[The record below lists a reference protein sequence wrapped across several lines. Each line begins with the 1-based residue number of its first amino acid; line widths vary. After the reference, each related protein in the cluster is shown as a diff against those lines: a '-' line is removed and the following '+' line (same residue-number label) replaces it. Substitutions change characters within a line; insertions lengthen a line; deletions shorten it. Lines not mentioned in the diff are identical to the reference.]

1 MSNPPLISVLMT
13 VYNREEYVA
22 EAIESVLLST
32 YRDFELIIVDD
43 SSTDRSLEIARR
55 YAGFDRRIRLYRN
68 ESNQGDYPNRK
79 RAASYARGKYL
90 KYLDSDDK
98 ISDFG
103 LEYCIEQM
111 EKAPQAAVGV
121 GVQSDVSLPETVC
134 CPPEKVIH
142 DHFFGR
148 GYLGISPTGCIYRK
162 DKFEEMQ
169 GFNVQAGVFADA
181 DLNIRLAARY
191 PVLLMQKPFFYYRR
205 HPGQQQNYMQADFI
219 IYGYRYFKALMEK
232 GNLPLLNE
240 QVRYLIAKMY
250 KRHSLNLS
258 RFLLKSLDWRGFR
271 RILKET
277 NFSFEDYLIGFLK

>member
-1 MSNPPLISVLMT
+1 MRNPPLVSVLMT
-13 VYNREEYVA
+13 VYNRQEYVA
-22 EAIESVLLST
+22 EAIESVLEST

-43 SSTDRSLEIARR
+43 GSTDRSLEIARR
-55 YAGFDRRIRLYRN
+55 YAGADRRVRLYEN
-68 ESNQGDYPNRK
+68 ESNLGDYPNRK

-98 ISDFG
+98 IYDFG
-103 LEYCIEQM
+103 LEYCVEQM

-121 GVQSDVSLPETVC
+121 GVISDGSLPETAC
-134 CPPEKVIH
+134 CPSEKIIH

-148 GYLGISPTGCIYRK
+148 GYLGIGPTGCIYRK

-191 PVLLMQKPFFYYRR
+191 PVLLMQRPFFFYRQ
-205 HPGQQQNYMQADFI
+205 HPGQQQNYMEADFI

-258 RFLLKSLDWRGFR
+258 RFLLKSLDWKGFR

-277 NFSFEDYLIGFLK
+277 NFSVKDYLNGFLK

>member
-1 MSNPPLISVLMT
+1 MSNPPLVSVLMT
-13 VYNREEYVA
+13 VYNRQEYVG
-22 EAIESVLLST
+22 EAIESVLKST

-43 SSTDRSLEIARR
+43 SSTDRSLEIANG
-55 YAGFDRRIRLYRN
+55 YAGADRRIRLYENR
-68 ESNQGDYPNRK
+68 SNLGDYPNRK
-79 RAASYARGKYL
+79 TAASYARGKYL

-98 ISDFG
+98 IYDSG
-103 LEYCIEQM
+103 LAYCVEQM

-121 GVQSDVSLPETVC
+121 GVQSDGSLPETTC
-134 CPPEKVIH
+134 WAPEKIIH

-148 GYLGISPTGCIYRK
+148 GYLGIGPTGCIYRK
-162 DKFEEMQ
+162 DKFQEMQ

-191 PVLLMQKPFFYYRR
+191 PVLLMQRPFFFYRR
-205 HPGQQQNYMQADFI
+205 HPGQQQKHTEADHI
-219 IYGYRYFKALMEK
+219 IHGYRYFKALMEK

-240 QVRYLIAKMY
+240 QIRYLIAKSY

-258 RFLLKSLDWRGFR
+258 RFLLKSKDWKGFR

-277 NFSFEDYLIGFLK
+277 NFSVQDYLKGFLK

>member
-1 MSNPPLISVLMT
+1 MLNPPLVSVLMT
-13 VYNREEYVA
+13 VYNRQEYVA
-22 EAIESVLLST
+22 EAIESVLEST
-32 YRDFELIIVDD
+32 FRDFELIIVDD
-43 SSTDRSLEIARR
+43 GSTDRSLEIAHR
-55 YAGFDRRIRLYRN
+55 YASADRRVRLYEN
-68 ESNQGDYPNRK
+68 EANLGDYPNRK

-98 ISDFG
+98 IYDFG
-103 LEYCIEQM
+103 LEYCVEQM
-111 EKAPQAAVGV
+111 EKEPQAAVGV
-121 GVQSDVSLPETVC
+121 GVTPDVSLPETAC
-134 CPPEKVIH
+134 CPPEKIIH

-162 DKFEEMQ
+162 DKFEEVQ

-181 DLNIRLAARY
+181 DLHIRLAARY
-191 PVLLMQKPFFYYRR
+191 PVLLMQRPFFLYRR
-205 HPGQQQNYMQADFI
+205 HPGQQQNHMEADFI
-219 IYGYRYFKALMEK
+219 IYGYHYFKALMEM

-258 RFLLKSLDWRGFR
+258 RFLLKSLDWKGFR

-277 NFSFEDYLIGFLK
+277 NFSIEDYLVGFLK